1 MKRRIANKIWKH
13 IHHRNFLNW
22 KRSTFR
28 KATSVAPI
36 WMHRRRMTPLPQPVN
51 TMHFICHPS
60 QCEFA
65 PTLSG
70 DIRIT
75 IENLK

>member
-1 MKRRIANKIWKH
+1 MKRRIANKIWKQ
-13 IHHRNFLNW
+13 IMRRRFLNW

-28 KATSVAPI
+28 KATNVAPI

-51 TMHFICHPS
+51 TQHFICHPA
-60 QCEFA
+60 QREFA
-65 PTLSG
+65 RILDG